1 MPQISIIKKSDIQEV
16 HRFDAEFFKPEYLE
30 IEKKIRD
37 NEFYYF
43 DEITTLFVKGIFDI
57 NSSVYTTKGI
67 PFIRI
72 SNLKNLK
79 IDDSD
84 IVYLTEEENQKNK
97 KTELK
102 YGDVILSKTAY
113 PACSLVTLEKC
124 NVSQDTIAIKLK
136 KDVTISSKFL
146 VVFLNTNYGISQM
159 RRYFTGN
166 VQMHLNLTESKQI
179 IIPMFSIYFQNIISD
194 LFEKSTQKQ
203 TQSKQLYKEAEEL
216 LFKELDLSG
225 YKPKHTLTF
234 QTTKKEID
242 KAKRIDA
249 DYFHPKYKEII
260 ERIEKYENLELRNK
274 SFFKI
279 ITGTYTK
286 TYSLDGKNYIR
297 SVNINK
303 DLTLDSERLYK
314 TTETL
319 ESKFKV
325 KEGDIITSRVG
336 SIGTLGYISKEFE
349 DSFISDNIL
358 RIRNLHNRLNNLF
371 LAFYLKKIGTI
382 FMDRLSRGS
391 VQQRLNQE
399 TLKEIKI
406 PLIESQIQKQIADKI
421 KESHKLRKES
431 KELLEEA
438 KRKVEEEI
446 EKGAKK
452 MTKFDVE

>member
-1 MPQISIIKKSDIQEV
+1 M
-16 HRFDAEFFKPEYLE
+16 E